1 MIIGTSTDP
10 WVSGFSS
17 VGLFSS
23 KPSSESVAQSFE
35 SLVLRQILTSLR
47 SSSLSDPGGPESGW
61 LAMGDDALA
70 SYLSK
75 GARFRRDREI
85 ITDDA
90 RRDRSIEHIG

>member
-35 SLVLRQILTSLR
+35 LLVLRQILTSLR

-75 GARFRRDREI
+75 AGG
-85 ITDDA
+85 
-90 RRDRSIEHIG
+90 IGLAKSVESLLSQVKSSKI

>member
-17 VGLFSS
+17 VRSLSS
-23 KPSSESVAQSFE
+23 KPSTESVAQSFE

-75 GARFRRDREI
+75 AGG
-85 ITDDA
+85 
-90 RRDRSIEHIG
+90 IGLAKSVESLLSQVKSSKI

>member
-17 VGLFSS
+17 VGSFSS

-75 GARFRRDREI
+75 AGG
-85 ITDDA
+85 
-90 RRDRSIEHIG
+90 IGLAKSVESLLSQVKSSKI

>member
-23 KPSSESVAQSFE
+23 KSSSESVAQSFE

-75 GARFRRDREI
+75 AGG
-85 ITDDA
+85 
-90 RRDRSIEHIG
+90 IGLAKSVESLLSQVKSSKI

>member
-75 GARFRRDREI
+75 AGG
-85 ITDDA
+85 
-90 RRDRSIEHIG
+90 IGLAKSVESLLSQVKSRKI

>member
-35 SLVLRQILTSLR
+35 SLVLRQMLTSLR

-75 GARFRRDREI
+75 AGG
-85 ITDDA
+85 
-90 RRDRSIEHIG
+90 IGLAKSVESLLSQVKSSKI

>member
-75 GARFRRDREI
+75 AGG
-85 ITDDA
+85 
-90 RRDRSIEHIG
+90 IGLAKSVESLLSQVKSSKI